1 VKILSIRLKNLA
13 SLTGEHFIDFE
24 SEPLASAGLIAIVG
38 KTGAGKSTLL
48 DAMCLALFNQIPRLK
63 SSDGK
68 LVDVDG
74 SELLSNSPLTVLRRG
89 TGHGFAELCFVAQD
103 QKHYQARWEIKRAR
117 ENPNGK
123 LQSVQRSLKCLTDG
137 VVIADKTKAVET
149 HIQHITQLSFEQFTR
164 AVLLAQSEVTAFLKA
179 RDNERGELLEYLTN
193 SSIFAKIG
201 QLAYIKTKEIAD
213 QRKQLEN
220 VLGHIEIRSDEEV
233 AELQNHFQQ
242 KQQQVQQLEIEK
254 NHLKQQQQWFEQR
267 DKINNEIGL
276 KQQQY
281 DQQLKAQET
290 ITKDRQLLGQLEQF
304 AEIRPVVFQEQQL
317 QKTLQQL
324 ETAFQQRRQ
333 SFTALSAQFEQ
344 EKKQYTLAETALN
357 QFQDFEKKHQVEL
370 MQVRKFVQERDYIAE
385 EYKKTKTRVNQ
396 LESQQQPLIEQQ
408 QQLEQRIKNVI
419 AQHTTCLEQLKLSA
433 QYTPLD
439 RGLNAH
445 IQQLK
450 QFIQQYQKVESTLG
464 SIQQAQAKLEQDQ
477 NTFDSLITQFGT
489 TQHIEQHIEQQS
501 KLKEAQQLR
510 LNQLDVIQQKLQHY
524 FELKNEVLTSQN
536 KFDAIQ
542 KQVQQLEQHR
552 KKAEQDYQAAK
563 TEREKLQQVLQ
574 QQRLLH
580 TENIEHLRAE
590 LKHGE
595 ACLVCGSTEHPY
607 RDDESQISKALYE
620 LQQQQEQQAIQQEQQ
635 LFQLWQNAQQ
645 HFTQS
650 HSEQNQLQQH
660 LQQLNE
666 KLKTH
671 SQVLQQ
677 HVSQTNI
684 QLDFNLSEH
693 DPTENSI
700 RAKLQTLVLETSHAQ
715 QQLEKE
721 LQQLNQA
728 NKDQHV
734 LNQNIQNTRHQ
745 LETVQHLQQ
754 QIQHIVDCLNTDDKT
769 AWSKQGVSFSHQVLQ
784 ALQQRSQH
792 LEHAESLT
800 KDKDQ
805 LDQQLNLLKTNLSGL
820 TTQQAECAQQLKD
833 IEIKGK
839 YNTDAANQLIFTM
852 TGSAKLK
859 ANEWLTQHDQQRQQ
873 FQHQYQQLKQSFE
886 QVRQNFEQQKNELEQ
901 LKSQQQ
907 QNHASLEQCK
917 TEIHS
922 WLAQHQNF
930 IEDQFNELLAISP
943 AQEQQIRSAIQQA
956 DRTLSEA
963 NSALRTIQEQLNTH
977 LQSEP
982 NIQVEQLTELINT
995 NQEILQQ
1002 ATDQRDQLKVQLEL
1016 HQRSIEKQKQFA
1028 EQIQQVQQQEHR
1040 WNKISSLI
1048 GDSKGKEFRDLAQ
1061 QYNLDILLEYANQ
1074 QLAMLSHR
1082 YTLKR
1087 LDNSLSLAIIDHD
1100 MDGETRSVASLSG
1113 GESFLTALAI
1123 SLAIANMASGSM
1135 KIESLFIDEGFGTL
1149 DASSLHMVMNAL
1161 DQLQSQGRKVIL
1173 ISHIQEM
1180 HERIPVQ
1187 IQVQPIGSGSSRIEV
1202 IG

>member
-1 VKILSIRLKNLA
+1 MKILSIRLKNLA
-13 SLTGEHFIDFE
+13 SLAGEHFIDFE
-24 SEPLASAGLIAIVG
+24 SEPLAHAGLIAIIG
-38 KTGAGKSTLL
+38 KTGAGKSTIL

-63 SSDGK
+63 GSDGK
-68 LVDVDG
+68 LIDVDG
-74 SELLSNSPLTVLRRG
+74 SELLTNSPLTVLRRG

-103 QKHYQARWEIKRAR
+103 QKHYLARWEIKRAR
-117 ENPNGK
+117 ENASGK

-137 VVIADKTKAVET
+137 VVVADKTKAVET
-149 HIQHITQLSFEQFTR
+149 HIQQITQLSFEQFTR

-201 QLAYIKTKEIAD
+201 QLAFEKTKEVRL
-213 QRKQLEN
+213 QREKLES
-220 VLGHIEIRSDEEV
+220 VLGHIEIRSDEEI
-233 AELQNHFQQ
+233 AELQQQFQQ
-242 KQQQVQQLEIEK
+242 LQQHVQQLENEK
-254 NHLKQQQQWFEQR
+254 NQFKQQQQWFEQR

-276 KQQQY
+276 KKQQY
-281 DQQLKAQET
+281 DLQLKAQEK
-290 ITKDRQLLGQLEQF
+290 IAKDRQLLSQLETF
-304 AEIRPVVFQEQQL
+304 AEIRPIVFQQQQL

-324 ETAFQQRRQ
+324 APQIQQKHNEF
-333 SFTALSAQFEQ
+333 SALTTQFEQ
-344 EKKQYTLAETALN
+344 QKTLYSQAETTLN
-357 QFQDFEKKHQVEL
+357 QFQDFEQKHQTEL
-370 MQVRKFVQERDYIAE
+370 TQVRKFVQERDYIAE
-385 EYKKTKTRVNQ
+385 EYKKTKIRLTQ

-408 QQLEQRIKNVI
+408 QQLEQSIRNLS
-419 AQHTTCLEQLKLSA
+419 AQHTACLEQLKHSA
-433 QYTPLD
+433 QYAPLD
-439 RGLNAH
+439 KGLNAH

-450 QFIQQYQKVESTLG
+450 QFIQQYQKVEHTLG
-464 SIQQAQAKLEQDQ
+464 SIQQAQTQLEQDQ
-477 NTFDSLITQFGT
+477 NTFNNLVTQFGV
-489 TQHIEQHIEQQS
+489 TQQIEQRIEQQS
-501 KLKEAQQLR
+501 KLKETQQIR
-510 LNQLDVIQQKLQHY
+510 INQLDAIQQKLQHY
-524 FELKNEVLTSQN
+524 FELKNEVLTQQN
-536 KFDAIQ
+536 KFEALQ
-542 KQVQQLEQHR
+542 KQFQQLEQCS
-552 KKAEQDYQAAK
+552 KKTEQDYHAAK
-563 TEREKLQQVLQ
+563 TEREKLQLVLQ

-580 TENIEHLRAE
+580 AENIEHLRAE

-607 RDDESQISKALYE
+607 RDDESQISKTLYA

-635 LFQLWQNAQQ
+635 LFQLWQKAQQ
-645 HFTQS
+645 QFTQS
-650 HSEQNQLQQH
+650 HTEHTQLQQQLQQLHDKLKTHDQLLQQH
-660 LQQLNE
+660 LSQL
-666 KLKTH
+666 
-671 SQVLQQ
+671 
-677 HVSQTNI
+677 NI
-684 QLDFNLSEH
+684 QLDFNLTENA
-693 DPTENSI
+693 PNENSI
-700 RAKLQTLVLETSHAQ
+700 RAQMQTFVLETSQAQ

-721 LQQLNQA
+721 LLQLNQA

-745 LETVQHLQQ
+745 LQTIEHLEQ

-769 AWSKQGVSFSHQVLQ
+769 AWSKQGASFSQHVLK
-784 ALQQRSQH
+784 ALQQRSQQ
-792 LEHAESLT
+792 LEHAESLI
-800 KDKDQ
+800 KQKDQ
-805 LDQQLNLLKTNLSGL
+805 IDQQLNVLKTNLAGL

-839 YNTDAANQLIFTM
+839 QNTDAANQLIITM
-852 TGSAKLK
+852 TGSAEIK
-859 ANEWLTQHDQQRQQ
+859 ANEWLQQHDQQRQQ
-873 FQHQYQQLKQSFE
+873 LQNQYQQLKQRFE
-886 QVRQNFEQQKNELEQ
+886 QARQNYEQQKNILEQ
-901 LKSQQQ
+901 LQSQQQ
-907 QNHASLEQCK
+907 QNHASWEQCK
-917 TEIHS
+917 TEVTT
-922 WLAQHQNF
+922 WLTQHQNF
-930 IEDQFNELLAISP
+930 VEDQLSELLAISSP
-943 AQEQQIRSAIQQA
+943 QEQQIRSAIQQA
-956 DRTLSEA
+956 DRALSEA
-963 NSALRTIQEQLNTH
+963 NSALKTIQEQLNTH

-982 NIQVEQLTELINT
+982 NIQVEQLTELINA

-1002 ATDQRDQLKVQLEL
+1002 TTDQRDQLKLQLEV
-1016 HQRSIEKQKQFA
+1016 HQQNLAKQKQFA
-1028 EQIQQVQQQEHR
+1028 DQIQQIQQQEHR

-1074 QLAMLSHR
+1074 QLAMLSQR

-1202 IG
+1202 VG